1 MLIVFVIRGVT
12 LDGAMDG
19 INFYLTPNITKL
31 SEAQV
36 FHLTIFLILTFVLN
50 YTLMVK

>member
-19 INFYLTPNITKL
+19 INFYLTPNMTKL

-36 FHLTIFLILTFVLN
+36 LNFFFIRKIFNSKVINLDT
-50 YTLMVK
+50 